1 LYVCNHAVTRFKR
14 FSYKLFVKGFKVT
27 IMNKVVL
34 IGRLTA
40 DPELRQTPQGTAVAR
55 FTVAVDRRFRREG
68 GQQADFI
75 TCVAWRQQAEFVCR
89 YFNKGKL
96 IGIEGSIQS
105 RSWDGQDGKRQYA
118 TEVVVDAVEFV
129 GSKSESGG
137 GSNGAYQSNFGGGFP
152 QEPQHNNS
160 FGSAPQT
167 SNAGNDGFVDLD
179 FSNEADSE
187 DDLPF

>member
-1 LYVCNHAVTRFKR
+1 
-14 FSYKLFVKGFKVT
+14 
-27 IMNKVVL
+27 MNKVILV
-34 IGRLTA
+34 GRLTA
-40 DPELRQTPQGTAVAR
+40 DPELRQTPQGTSVAR

-96 IGIEGSIQS
+96 IGIEGQIQS

-118 TEVVVDAVEFV
+118 TEVVIDNVEFV
-129 GSKSESGG
+129 GSKNESGG
-137 GSNGAYQSNFGGGFP
+137 GSQGAYQSNFGGY
-152 QEPQHNNS
+152 Q
-160 FGSAPQT
+160 SAPTPQ
-167 SNAGNDGFVDLD
+167 SAPAPMAQQPMDDSGFVDLE
-179 FSNEADSE
+179 FSDDMGSE